1 MRFIGSLPHEDLSDF
16 DYLFLLSPRGLII
29 IT

>member
-1 MRFIGSLPHEDLSDF
+1 MRFIGSLPHEDLSGF
-16 DYLFLLSPRGLII
+16 VNLFLLSPRGLII